1 MNLVVDIGNTL
12 VKLAVFE
19 RDELVRQISVEK
31 PREAHFEQLLKGG
44 RAERAIVASTRGEMP
59 ALVELARR
67 YADRLLE
74 FTPGTPVPIGNGYGT
89 PATLGRDRL
98 AAAVGAATLYPGRNT
113 LIVDV
118 GTAVTLDFVSAE
130 GVFLGG
136 CISPGMSMR
145 FRALHEYTAALPLCD
160 ASAVEPRLVGR
171 TTEEAIR
178 FGVMNSLA
186 FEIEGYIARMEAQF
200 EDLCVI
206 FTGGDTKFFAKR
218 IKNTIF
224 ANCNLVFCGL
234 NRILEYNASEEHLD

>member
-1 MNLVVDIGNTL
+1 MDTGH
-12 VKLAVFE
+12 
-19 RDELVRQISVEK
+19 RQ
-31 PREAHFEQLLKGG
+31 PWG
-44 RAERAIVASTRGEMP
+44 
-59 ALVELARR
+59 
-67 YADRLLE
+67 
-74 FTPGTPVPIGNGYGT
+74 
-89 PATLGRDRL
+89 ATVLPL
-98 AAAVGAATLYPGRNT
+98 PWEPLYPGRNT

-145 FRALHEYTAALPLCD
+145 FRALHEYTAALPFCD